1 MNEYIKYFDNLD
13 QAEGYEIREVPFS
26 GYVKEPHLA
35 LFSKLSGTIKQG
47 KISYDR
53 YIFYTTNN
61 QEIASPSSFD
71 FGGANL
77 VENTYTNGQGVMV
90 FDGDVTRIA
99 SWAFTNCS
107 SLTSIVIPN
116 GVTSIGEG
124 AFRDCSSLTSIVI
137 PNSVTN
143 IGGYAFYYC
152 SSLTSVTIGES
163 VTSIGVSAF
172 RGCSSLTSLTIPDSV
187 TSIEY
192 YAFEGCSGLTS
203 ITCEATTPPTL
214 GSYNS
219 LSNVGAVYVPA
230 ESVNAYQTATNW
242 SYYSSIIQ
250 AIQ

>member
-1 MNEYIKYFDNLD
+1 MSKYIHYFDNLD

-26 GYVKEPHLA
+26 GYVEEPHLA

-61 QEIASPSSFD
+61 QEITSPSSFD

-137 PNSVTN
+137 PNSVTS
-143 IGGYAFYYC
+143 IGDFAFY
-152 SSLTSVTIGES
+152 
-163 VTSIGVSAF
+163 
-172 RGCSSLTSLTIPDSV
+172 
-187 TSIEY
+187 
-192 YAFEGCSGLTS
+192 GCSGLTS

-219 LSNVGAVYVPA
+219 LSNVGAVYVPT
-230 ESVNAYQTATNW
+230 ESVNAYQTDTNW